1 MGNTKSK
8 KSTTK
13 PTLTTF
19 DPSLLDEE
27 KELAFYLSND
37 TSDIDT
43 NHIFHFLKKC
53 LFQNCFSSP
62 VKDRLIQGGS
72 KVLDVG

>member
-8 KSTTK
+8 KSTT
-13 PTLTTF
+13 PLRIPNFGQT
-19 DPSLLDEE
+19 SLEDE
-27 KELAFYLSND
+27 KELSYHLANED
-37 TSDIDT
+37 GDIDR

-53 LFQNCFSSP
+53 LFQNNFSSP
-62 VKDRLIQGGS
+62 IEDKLTQGGS